1 MSAEPAPLLV
11 VEDNPVYAEILQRLL
26 PSLGAEMRFVPKCVD
41 TAGKAIEEIAN
52 TKYSLVILDDKLPG
66 ADGMTVLAHIRS
78 LPMPRQ
84 PAVIML
90 TGMGNESM
98 AVEAMKRGAKDYL
111 PKDSLDVPSLTRAIS
126 SALERK
132 QLELQVARFAEELR
146 EKNAQVEADLNVARE
161 VQGAFLPERYP
172 TFPRNAPAKESAL
185 RFCHRYLPTGA
196 VGGDFFDVLPIS
208 DTQAGVFIC
217 DVMGHGVRAALV
229 TAMVRAL
236 AEELVSAAGEP
247 DKFLVEINRG
257 LLGILT
263 QTRAPMFASAFYLV
277 VDLARGELRYSSA
290 GHPSALLVRRNM
302 GTVEALRFPGS
313 RPGPALGVFEE
324 SVYPI
329 CRCPVSPQDLVVLFT
344 DGLYEVEGAEGDEY
358 GQERLLAAVS
368 KRSQLPAAQLFQS
381 MPATAGLRTTSA
393 SWAWKS
399 PVSAWPRTTSSAPEA
414 FLRGERDVRLAW
426 SLFSDCGRPRHH
438 DGKRGVIE
446 ELRAKLQPQAFAE
459 CLCQGQSQPGM
470 FRIGSSALFPPESF
484 KEVCDIFGGEAV
496 GCVHHAQEKPAVFHG
511 TLGSDCPTARRVFHR
526 VVHEI
531 GEDGAQ
537 QDGIGL
543 HFGAVGGVHGDN
555 QFLGDG
561 PFGKRLPDALDQG
574 RKCDALR
581 SDGELSALAPKQG
594 KKAGDDTLHLQ
605 GDGQGFAVGGCLTGV
620 GPLERDFGQTAQLGD
635 GSAQFVSEI
644 SAELSL
650 PFERLLQARQEII
663 QPLGNGDQ
671 LAGRA
676 ICGESRGQRLGV
688 DARSAFG
695 EFIQRSQLAAQEA
708 WHNDD
713 GDGQ

>member
-1 MSAEPAPLLV
+1 
-11 VEDNPVYAEILQRLL
+11 
-26 PSLGAEMRFVPKCVD
+26 
-41 TAGKAIEEIAN
+41 
-52 TKYSLVILDDKLPG
+52 
-66 ADGMTVLAHIRS
+66 
-78 LPMPRQ
+78 
-84 PAVIML
+84 
-90 TGMGNESM
+90 M

-368 KRSQLPAAQLFQS
+368 KRSQLPAAQLFDELLADVQKH
-381 MPATAGLRTTSA
+381 AGNR
-393 SWAWKS
+393 
-399 PVSAWPRTTSSAPEA
+399 
-414 FLRGERDVRLAW
+414 
-426 SLFSDCGRPRHH
+426 
-438 DGKRGVIE
+438 
-446 ELRAKLQPQAFAE
+446 
-459 CLCQGQSQPGM
+459 
-470 FRIGSSALFPPESF
+470 
-484 KEVCDIFGGEAV
+484 
-496 GCVHHAQEKPAVFHG
+496 
-511 TLGSDCPTARRVFHR
+511 
-526 VVHEI
+526 
-531 GEDGAQ
+531 
-537 QDGIGL
+537 
-543 HFGAVGGVHGDN
+543 
-555 QFLGDG
+555 
-561 PFGKRLPDALDQG
+561 
-574 RKCDALR
+574 
-581 SDGELSALAPKQG
+581 
-594 KKAGDDTLHLQ
+594 
-605 GDGQGFAVGGCLTGV
+605 GFADDVCIVGVEVARV
-620 GPLERDFGQTAQLGD
+620 GLAENN
-635 GSAQFVSEI
+635 FVG
-644 SAELSL
+644 A
-650 PFERLLQARQEII
+650 
-663 QPLGNGDQ
+663 
-671 LAGRA
+671 
-676 ICGESRGQRLGV
+676 
-688 DARSAFG
+688 
-695 EFIQRSQLAAQEA
+695 
-708 WHNDD
+708 
-713 GDGQ
+713 

>member
-41 TAGKAIEEIAN
+41 TAEKAIEEIAN

-132 QLELQVARFAEELR
+132 QLELQVARFTEELR

-161 VQGAFLPERYP
+161 IQEAFLPERYP
-172 TFPRNAPAKESAL
+172 TFPKNAPAKQSAL
-185 RFCHRYLPTGA
+185 HFFHRYLPTGA

-236 AEELVSAAGEP
+236 AEELVSAAAEP
-247 DKFLVEINRG
+247 DKFLMEINRG

-263 QTRAPMFASAFYLV
+263 QTRVPMFASAFYMV

-290 GHPSALLVRRNM
+290 GHPSPLLVRRNM

-329 CRCPVSPQDLVVLFT
+329 CRCPVAPQDLVVLFT

-358 GQERLLAAVS
+358 GQERLLAAVR
-368 KRSQLPAAQLFQS
+368 KRSQLPAAQLFDELLADVQKH
-381 MPATAGLRTTSA
+381 AGNR
-393 SWAWKS
+393 
-399 PVSAWPRTTSSAPEA
+399 
-414 FLRGERDVRLAW
+414 
-426 SLFSDCGRPRHH
+426 
-438 DGKRGVIE
+438 
-446 ELRAKLQPQAFAE
+446 
-459 CLCQGQSQPGM
+459 
-470 FRIGSSALFPPESF
+470 
-484 KEVCDIFGGEAV
+484 
-496 GCVHHAQEKPAVFHG
+496 
-511 TLGSDCPTARRVFHR
+511 
-526 VVHEI
+526 
-531 GEDGAQ
+531 
-537 QDGIGL
+537 
-543 HFGAVGGVHGDN
+543 
-555 QFLGDG
+555 
-561 PFGKRLPDALDQG
+561 
-574 RKCDALR
+574 
-581 SDGELSALAPKQG
+581 
-594 KKAGDDTLHLQ
+594 
-605 GDGQGFAVGGCLTGV
+605 GFADDVCIVGVEVARVGLTENDSV
-620 GPLERDFGQTAQLGD
+620 GA
-635 GSAQFVSEI
+635 
-644 SAELSL
+644 
-650 PFERLLQARQEII
+650 
-663 QPLGNGDQ
+663 
-671 LAGRA
+671 
-676 ICGESRGQRLGV
+676 
-688 DARSAFG
+688 
-695 EFIQRSQLAAQEA
+695 
-708 WHNDD
+708 
-713 GDGQ
+713 

>member
-247 DKFLVEINRG
+247 D
-257 LLGILT
+257 
-263 QTRAPMFASAFYLV
+263 
-277 VDLARGELRYSSA
+277 
-290 GHPSALLVRRNM
+290 
-302 GTVEALRFPGS
+302 
-313 RPGPALGVFEE
+313 
-324 SVYPI
+324 
-329 CRCPVSPQDLVVLFT
+329 
-344 DGLYEVEGAEGDEY
+344 
-358 GQERLLAAVS
+358 
-368 KRSQLPAAQLFQS
+368 
-381 MPATAGLRTTSA
+381 
-393 SWAWKS
+393 
-399 PVSAWPRTTSSAPEA
+399 
-414 FLRGERDVRLAW
+414 
-426 SLFSDCGRPRHH
+426 
-438 DGKRGVIE
+438 
-446 ELRAKLQPQAFAE
+446 
-459 CLCQGQSQPGM
+459 
-470 FRIGSSALFPPESF
+470 
-484 KEVCDIFGGEAV
+484 
-496 GCVHHAQEKPAVFHG
+496 
-511 TLGSDCPTARRVFHR
+511 
-526 VVHEI
+526 
-531 GEDGAQ
+531 
-537 QDGIGL
+537 
-543 HFGAVGGVHGDN
+543 
-555 QFLGDG
+555 
-561 PFGKRLPDALDQG
+561 
-574 RKCDALR
+574 
-581 SDGELSALAPKQG
+581 
-594 KKAGDDTLHLQ
+594 
-605 GDGQGFAVGGCLTGV
+605 
-620 GPLERDFGQTAQLGD
+620 
-635 GSAQFVSEI
+635 
-644 SAELSL
+644 
-650 PFERLLQARQEII
+650 
-663 QPLGNGDQ
+663 
-671 LAGRA
+671 
-676 ICGESRGQRLGV
+676 
-688 DARSAFG
+688 
-695 EFIQRSQLAAQEA
+695 
-708 WHNDD
+708 
-713 GDGQ
+713 